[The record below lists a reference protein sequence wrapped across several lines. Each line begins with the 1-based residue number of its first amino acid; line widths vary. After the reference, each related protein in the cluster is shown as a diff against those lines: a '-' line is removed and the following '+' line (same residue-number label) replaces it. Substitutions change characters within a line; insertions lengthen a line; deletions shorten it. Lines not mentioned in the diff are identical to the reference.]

1 MRKSAPPPKMATPVT
16 DLGRQSAN
24 VFATFWWTQTDGEL
38 RREQRCSLP
47 PTCSCAL
54 ELELALE
61 KVLYAL
67 LLEGLVQLFDSGSYS
82 GTRKL
87 AARLELL
94 CSR

>member
-1 MRKSAPPPKMATPVT
+1 M
-16 DLGRQSAN
+16 L
-24 VFATFWWTQTDGEL
+24 GEL
-38 RREQRCSLP
+38 RGEQRCSLP

-67 LLEGLVQLFDSGSYS
+67 LLEGLVHLFDSGSYS